1 MVDIQLYLVN
11 TFTNKVFH
19 GQAVAVCVLKEELN
33 DELLHAIAIEN
44 HLPETAFILQQQKQ
58 WVIRWFNREGE
69 IFTSGHGLLAGA
81 YVIFNFLRFK
91 EDVIDFSTSIGITQV
106 FKDKDRIYFEY
117 PMIAYELKEIPEFML
132 EHVTPKPKKIWQ
144 IGPDVFMEYANTQEI
159 EYAQVDRNF
168 YKQNLAGA
176 LILSSPSHEADFYV
190 RCFFPNQE
198 YCEETA
204 TAAIYPRLAC
214 FWSERLNKHHL
225 VAEQGL
231 LRKSEIFCDFYK
243 DKLQI
248 GGYCCCFYQGELL
261 F

>member
-11 TFTNKVFH
+11 TFTSKVFH
-19 GQAVAVCVLKEELN
+19 GQAVAVCVLKEALN

-44 HLPETAFILQQQKQ
+44 HLPETAFILQQESS
-58 WVIRWFNREGE
+58 WCIRWFNREGE

-81 YVIFNFLRFK
+81 YVIFNFLGFK
-91 EDVIDFSTSIGITQV
+91 EEVVDFSTAIGLSQV
-106 FKDKDRIYFEY
+106 YQAKDRIYFEY
-117 PMIAYELKEIPEFML
+117 PLFSYELTEISEQL
-132 EHVTPKPKKIWQ
+132 SERVYPKPKKIWQ
-144 IGPDVFMEYANTQEI
+144 IGPDILMEYSSAEEI
-159 EYAQVDRNF
+159 ERVHVDRNF
-168 YKQNLAGA
+168 YKKSVSGA
-176 LILSSPSHEADFYV
+176 LILSSLSTAADFYV

-204 TAAIYPRLAC
+204 TVAIYPRLAP
-214 FWSERLNKHHL
+214 FWFQRFKKPRL

-243 DKLQI
+243 DKLEI